1 MESRKTFFSDKSSSF
16 EKISLIKKDRVITDD
31 SEIAE
36 TFNQHFS
43 NIVSDL
49 ALKVPDA
56 LTHHSPKVKDPILS
70 AISKYQNHSSIRIIL
85 QNCKNHFFFK
95 TATLDDEE
103 NEPKK

>member
-1 MESRKTFFSDKSSSF
+1 M
-16 EKISLIKKDRVITDD
+16 ITDD

-36 TFNQHFS
+36 TFNQYFS
-43 NIVSDL
+43 NIVSNL

-56 LTHHSPKVKDPILS
+56 LTHSPKVKDPILS
-70 AISKYQNHSSIRIIL
+70 AISKYQNHPSIRIIL

-95 TATLDDEE
+95 IATLDDEE